1 MKMLLY
7 PLILLLAVTSI
18 TAEEHV
24 NFGTPPWQPLGQYT
38 HNAIRESSGI
48 VASRQ
53 FEGVYWTL
61 NDSGNPSTIYATKRT
76 GELIREVT
84 IRGTRNFDWEALAI
98 DDKGQLWIG
107 DIGNN
112 SRMRRNLNV
121 AVIQEPDPYTETEA
135 HVIAKYPYRYP
146 EENVDAEGLFIV
158 DGIPHIV
165 TKEQTVAVLFR
176 FPEMKADTKQVLE
189 RVGEITDARLVTGAG
204 ISEDG
209 KRLVVCTYNALWVYH
224 RDDGNLTQMIQS
236 KLWVLRHNFQGE
248 AVCFEGYNLY
258 LTNEARDIY
267 ALPQFWYEKAWK
279 LSPKDTQSAISLL
292 AHEGTEGV
300 TIESYRDEGI
310 DIDGGHVALNAKVS
324 GGSVHQVMDVPY
336 RNLYKIS
343 AVLTRGPE
351 YGHVELTV
359 NGMKVGDA
367 YDCYNSEPV
376 AGTLVTFGE
385 VPLNQGKNQI
395 KLKST
400 GKSAL
405 STGYKVGVDSYQV
418 LHASPFVKRYMILGP
433 FSKADAN
440 KVLPTASTQNPL
452 NLDQTYTGS
461 DGKTMRWREASTKPS
476 GMLDFRAN
484 IGMMTGVVGYAVSY
498 VYTAE
503 DMDTVLLLGSD
514 ETVKVWLNGTEIHRK
529 RTYRRITPDADTIPC
544 QLKAGWNEVLCSV
557 EQNSWTWALY
567 LRFTD
572 ADGVLKYSA
581 VRDPD

>member
-1 MKMLLY
+1 MKWTHYLLIFI
-7 PLILLLAVTSI
+7 LIATI
-18 TAEEHV
+18 GFAEEHV

-61 NDSGNPSTIYATKRT
+61 NDSGNPSTLYATQRNGT
-76 GELIREVT
+76 LIKEIE

-98 DDKGQLWIG
+98 DKKGQLWIG

-112 SRMRRNLNV
+112 SRMRIDLNV
-121 AVIQEPDPYTETEA
+121 VVVKEPDPYTETEA
-135 HVIAKYPYRYP
+135 HVIAKYPYKYP
-146 EENVDAEGLFIV
+146 EQNVDAEGLFIA
-158 DGIPHIV
+158 DGIPYIV
-165 TKEQTVAVLFR
+165 TKEQSSAVLFR
-176 FPEMKADTKQVLE
+176 FPTMKAGSKQILE
-189 RVGEITDARLVTGAG
+189 RVGEFTDARLVTGAG
-204 ISEDG
+204 VSPDG
-209 KRLVVCTYNALWVYH
+209 KRLAVCTYNALWVYH
-224 RDDGNLTQMIQS
+224 ADDGNISGMIQS
-236 KLWVLRHNFQGE
+236 KPWILQHNFQGE
-248 AVCFEGYNLY
+248 AICFEDYNLY

-267 ALPQFWYEKAWK
+267 SLPQFWYEKQ
-279 LSPKDTQSAISLL
+279 LQLPPKDTQSAISLL
-292 AHEGTEGV
+292 THERTEGV
-300 TIESYRDEGI
+300 TIENYRDAGI

-336 RNLYKIS
+336 RNLYRIS

-351 YGHVELTV
+351 YGHVELTL

-367 YDCYNSEPV
+367 FDCYHSEHV
-376 AGTLVTFGE
+376 AGTLVKFGA

-395 KLKST
+395 TLKST
-400 GKSAL
+400 GKSAP

-433 FSKADAN
+433 FSKADGNEAP
-440 KVLPTASTQNPL
+440 PTASTQNPL
-452 NLDQTYTGS
+452 NLDQTYTGAE
-461 DGKTMRWREASTKPS
+461 GKTIRWREASTRPS

-498 VYTAE
+498 VYTPE

-514 ETVKVWLNGTEIHRK
+514 ETVKVWLNGTEIHSK
-529 RTYRRITPDADTIPC
+529 RTYRRITPDADRIPC

-572 ADGVLKYSA
+572 ADGVLKYSTI
-581 VRDPD
+581 RDSD

>member
-1 MKMLLY
+1 M
-7 PLILLLAVTSI
+7 LAVTSI

-61 NDSGNPSTIYATKRT
+61 NDSGNPSTLYATQRNGT
-76 GELIREVT
+76 LIKEIE

-112 SRMRRNLNV
+112 SRMRIDLNV
-121 AVIQEPDPYTETEA
+121 AVVKEPDPYTETEA
-135 HVIAKYPYRYP
+135 HVIAKYPYKYP
-146 EENVDAEGLFIV
+146 EQNVDAEGLFIV
-158 DGIPHIV
+158 DGIPYIV
-165 TKEQTVAVLFR
+165 TKEQSGAVLFR
-176 FPEMKADTKQVLE
+176 FPTMKAGSKQILE
-189 RVGEITDARLVTGAG
+189 RVGEFTDARLVTGAG
-204 ISEDG
+204 ISSDG
-209 KRLVVCTYNALWVYH
+209 KRLAVCTYNALWVYH
-224 RDDGNLTQMIQS
+224 ADDGNISHMIQS
-236 KLWVLRHNFQGE
+236 KPWILQHNFQGE
-248 AVCFEGYNLY
+248 AICLEDYNLY

-267 ALPQFWYEKAWK
+267 SLPQFWYEKQ
-279 LSPKDTQSAISLL
+279 LQLPPKDTQSAISLL
-292 AHEGTEGV
+292 TPERTEGV
-300 TIESYRDEGI
+300 TKENYRDAGI

-343 AVLTRGPE
+343 VILTRGPE
-351 YGHVELTV
+351 YGHVELTL
-359 NGMKVGDA
+359 NGMKVGNA
-367 YDCYNSEPV
+367 FDCYHSERV
-376 AGTLVTFGE
+376 AGTFVTFGE

-395 KLKST
+395 TLKST

-433 FSKADAN
+433 FSKADGNEAS
-440 KVLPTASTQNPL
+440 PTASMQNPL
-452 NLDQTYTGS
+452 NLDQTYTGAE
-461 DGKTMRWREASTKPS
+461 GKTIRWREASTRPS

-484 IGMMTGVVGYAVSY
+484 IGMMAGVVGYAVSY
-498 VYTAE
+498 VYTPE

-514 ETVKVWLNGTEIHRK
+514 ETVKVWLNGTEIHSK
-529 RTYRRITPDADTIPC
+529 RIYRRITPDADRIQC

-567 LRFTD
+567 LRFAD
-572 ADGVLKYSA
+572 ADGVLKYST

>member
-1 MKMLLY
+1 MRFLLY

-18 TAEEHV
+18 AAEEPV

-38 HNAIRESSGI
+38 HTAIRESSGI

-61 NDSGNPSTIYATKRT
+61 NDSGNPSTLYATKRN
-76 GELIREVT
+76 GELIREVA

-112 SRMRRNLNV
+112 SRMRIDLNV
-121 AVIQEPDPYTETEA
+121 AVVQEPDPYTETEA
-135 HVIAKYPYRYP
+135 HVIAKYPYKYP
-146 EENVDAEGLFIV
+146 EKNVDAEGLFIA
-158 DGIPHIV
+158 DGIPYIV
-165 TKEQTVAVLFR
+165 TKEQSSAVLFR
-176 FPEMKADTKQVLE
+176 FPSMKTDSKQILE
-189 RVGEITDARLVTGAG
+189 HVGEFTDARLVTGAG
-204 ISEDG
+204 ISPDG
-209 KRLVVCTYNALWVYH
+209 KRLAVCTYNALWVYH
-224 RDDGNLTQMIQS
+224 ADNGNISNMIQS
-236 KLWVLRHNFQGE
+236 RPWILQHNFQGE
-248 AVCFEGYNLY
+248 AICFEGYNLY

-267 ALPQFWYEKAWK
+267 SLPQFWYEKQ
-279 LSPKDTQSAISLL
+279 LQLPPKDTQSAISLL
-292 AHEGTEGV
+292 THEGTDGV
-300 TIESYRDEGI
+300 TIESYRDAGI

-324 GGSVHQVMDVPY
+324 GGSVHQVIDIPY
-336 RNLYKIS
+336 RNLYQIS

-351 YGHVELTV
+351 YGHAELTV
-359 NGMKVGDA
+359 NGMKVGNA
-367 YDCYNSEPV
+367 FDCYHSERV

-385 VPLNQGKNQI
+385 VPLKQGKNQI
-395 KLKST
+395 KLKSV

-433 FSKADAN
+433 FLKGDKNKAP
-440 KVLPTASTQNPL
+440 PTASTQNLL
-452 NLDQTYTGS
+452 NLDQTYTGAE
-461 DGKTMRWREASTKPS
+461 GKTLRWREASTRPS

-484 IGMMTGVVGYAVSY
+484 IGMMTGVVGYAVNY
-498 VYTAE
+498 VYTPE

-514 ETVKVWLNGTEIHRK
+514 ETVEVWLNGVEIHRK
-529 RTYRRITPDADTIPC
+529 RIYRRITPDADKIPC

-567 LRFTD
+567 LRFAD
-572 ADGVLKYSA
+572 ADGVLKYSTI
-581 VRDPD
+581 RDSD